1 METLLLSGGNA
12 CGFHNFCTRSS
23 PISPLNPNTQKIKN
37 YKCCCKLSS
46 PTTTVQEF
54 DQNSLH
60 ISSPSTSN
68 NKNRAQKTA
77 VSSSTSYSER
87 KSTIVQVQNAPNL
100 ESALS
105 RYGAILKVQD
115 LNAIMR
121 YFGNSYRWEDVSEL
135 FAWMEKHGKLNI
147 GSYSSFIKFMG
158 KGRNPIKALEAYN
171 SIQDETTRINVSVCN
186 SILGC
191 LIRNGKS
198 KSSFELFDQ
207 MKQSG
212 LLPDAVTYSTL
223 LSGCMK
229 GKDGYSKA
237 IQLVQEMNH
246 NGLKMDT
253 VIYGSLLAI
262 CASNNRCEDAE
273 AYFQQMKNEGYSPN
287 EFHYSSLL
295 NAYSVEGN
303 HSKADALVKDMKSA
317 GLVPNKVSLTTLL
330 KVYVRGG
337 LFEKARV
344 LLGELETLG
353 YAQDEMPYCLLMDA
367 LAKAGHIDEAKSVFN
382 EIEARGVKSD
392 GYCHSIMISAF
403 CRSRRMEEAK
413 QLAREFEARYEKY
426 DLVMLNTLLRAYCEG
441 GEMESVMHLLR
452 KMDEL
457 SISPDNNTFHI
468 LIKYFCKEKL
478 YQLAYKTM
486 VDMDSKGYHP
496 NEELGSALIQNL
508 GKVGAAAEAFAVYN
522 ILRYSKRALC
532 RALHGRILNILISG
546 GLLKDAYVVVKDN
559 AEQISRSSLKKF
571 ALSFM
576 KSGNVNLIND
586 VVKVLHNS
594 GYKIDQEVCGM
605 AISRYIGEPEKKQ
618 LLVQLLQWMSG
629 QGYVVDS
636 ASRNLILKNSHL
648 FGRHLISD
656 ILAKQHKMSKE
667 LKIQT

>member
-12 CGFHNFCTRSS
+12 CGFHSFSTRSS
-23 PISPLNPNTQKIKN
+23 PISPLNPNTPKIKN
-37 YKCCCKLSS
+37 YKCYI
-46 PTTTVQEF
+46 VQEF
-54 DQNSLH
+54 DQTSLR
-60 ISSPSTSN
+60 ISSHSTTN
-68 NKNRAQKTA
+68 NKNRAPKTA

-87 KSTIVQVQNAPNL
+87 KSSIVQVQNAPNL

-121 YFGNSYRWEDVSEL
+121 YFGNSYRWKDVSEL

-147 GSYSSFIKFMG
+147 GSYSSFFKFMG
-158 KGRNPIKALEAYN
+158 KARNPIKALEAYN

-198 KSSFELFDQ
+198 ESSIELFDQ

-223 LSGCMK
+223 LSGGMK

-237 IQLVQEMNH
+237 IQLVQEMNR
-246 NGLKMDT
+246 NGLKIDT

-317 GLVPNKVSLTTLL
+317 GLVPNKVFLTTLL

-337 LFEKARV
+337 LFEKARA
-344 LLGELETLG
+344 LLVELETLG

-367 LAKAGHIDEAKSVFN
+367 LAKAGHIDEAKSVFD
-382 EIEARGVKSD
+382 EIEAREIKSD

-413 QLAREFEARYEKY
+413 QLARDFEARYEKY
-426 DLVMLNTLLRAYCEG
+426 DLVMLNTLLRAYCRG

-468 LIKYFCKEKL
+468 LMKYFCREKL

-496 NEELGSALIQNL
+496 DEELGSALIHNL

-559 AEQISRSSLKKF
+559 AEQISRTSLKKF

-586 VVKVLHNS
+586 VMKVLHNS
-594 GYKIDQEVCGM
+594 GYTIDQEVCGM

-648 FGRHLISD
+648 FGRHLIAD
-656 ILAKQHKMSKE
+656 ILSKQHKMSKE